1 MKKLLSIIIIALALT
16 SCNTSKKTAS
26 GGTIILQGKHHALSV
41 GNPRIRKQKI
51 KKALDKIG
59 ASEYDNNKNQ

>member
-16 SCNTSKKTAS
+16 SCGTSKKSAS

-41 GNPRIRKQKI
+41 GNPRIRKQNKR
-51 KKALDKIG
+51 KALDKIG
-59 ASEYDNNKNQ
+59 ASEFDNKKQ